1 IERPKMGFA
10 IPLDTWLRGPLR
22 EWAESLLAE
31 ERLRREGYLRPE
43 PIRRAWQEHLSGKR
57 NWQGPLWNVLMFQ
70 AWLEHQ

>member
-1 IERPKMGFA
+1 MGFA

-43 PIRRAWQEHLSGKR
+43 PIRRAWQEHLSGKETGKAR
-57 NWQGPLWNVLMFQ
+57 SGMY
-70 AWLEHQ
+70 